1 MPHATWGANREI
13 PGVERVAEPR
23 FFRPILRQSW
33 RRRLLA
39 DMPGNQSVATDGDAA
54 DLGCTGSTRLC
65 GGWRDSNHRSSHS
78 HGYLAFVPAAG
89 A

>member
-39 DMPGNQSVATDGDAA
+39 DMSGNQSVATDGDAA
-54 DLGCTGSTRLC
+54 DLGCTGSTR
-65 GGWRDSNHRSSHS
+65 GWGHSNHRSSHS
-78 HGYLAFVPAAG
+78 HGDLALVAAAG

>member
-1 MPHATWGANREI
+1 M
-13 PGVERVAEPR
+13 
-23 FFRPILRQSW
+23 S
-33 RRRLLA
+33 
-39 DMPGNQSVATDGDAA
+39 GNQSVATDGDAA